1 MHQGHIHEYAE
12 SHGSASHRAE
22 GERRTLAVV
31 ALTAVMMVIEI
42 VVGRMT
48 GSMALFADGI
58 HMGTHVGALGMSAV
72 AYWYARTRAHHEA
85 YSFGTGKVYA
95 LGGYTSA
102 LLLVLTAIWMAVD
115 SIHRFFSPEH
125 IDFSDALP
133 VAVIGLV
140 VNLVSAKLL
149 DHDHGPGEHAHAG
162 HDHHHD
168 HDHDDHDHDHGRHEH
183 HDHAHHHH
191 AHSHEDHNLKAAYL
205 HVVADAFTSVLAIG
219 ALLAGRYLGLG
230 FLDPAMGVVGAAV
243 IIHWGLRL
251 CRTTAKGLLDVAPS
265 VDDTRAIR
273 AELEA
278 VDDVCVADL
287 HLWELGPGERGC
299 IVKLVTSSPRDPDFY
314 RRLIKSKVRIS
325 HLTVEVQRCT
335 TSHEAEAT

>member
-1 MHQGHIHEYAE
+1 MHEGHIHEYAE
-12 SHGSASHRAE
+12 SHGHAARAKD

-31 ALTAVMMVIEI
+31 AITFGMMVVEI
-42 VVGRMT
+42 VAGRLT

-58 HMGTHVGALGMSAV
+58 HMATHVGALGMSAV
-72 AYWYARTRAHHEA
+72 AYYYARTRAQSED

-102 LLLVLTAIWMAVD
+102 LFLVATAVWMGVD
-115 SIHRFFSPEH
+115 SVLRFFSPEQIH
-125 IDFSDALP
+125 FAEALP

-149 DHDHGPGEHAHAG
+149 DHGHDHGPKAAHEHGHPHDHDHD

-168 HDHDDHDHDHGRHEH
+168 HQSDAHG
-183 HDHAHHHH
+183 
-191 AHSHEDHNLKAAYL
+191 HEDHNLKAAYL

-219 ALLAGRYLGLG
+219 ALLAGRYLGLA
-230 FLDPAMGVVGAAV
+230 FLDPAMGIVGALV
-243 IIHWGLRL
+243 IIHWGVRL
-251 CRTTAKGLLDVAPS
+251 SRQAAKQLLDAAPS
-265 VDDTRAIR
+265 IDDTRKIR

-287 HLWELGPGERGC
+287 HVWDLGPGERSC
-299 IVKLVTSSPRDPDFY
+299 IVKLVTSSPRDPDYY
-314 RRLIKSKVRIS
+314 RRLIKAKVRLS

-335 TSHEAEAT
+335 AEHEAA